1 MGEMFSRLCAI
12 ENLRAGFARV
22 AKNRG
27 GPGVDGVTIERY
39 QSRLDENLSSLKREL
54 ENGSYF
60 PLPLLQILVAKKNGE
75 ARKLSI
81 PAVGDRIVQAA
92 LLDLLTPLLENEF
105 EDCSF
110 GYRRGRSVKQAVYRI
125 KEDYDRGYRWVVDA
139 DIDAYFDNV
148 DHALLMGKVRS
159 HIHDEEIA
167 RLMELWMKAE
177 IWDGR
182 TVSMTERGIPQGSPI
197 SPVLANLFLDE
208 LDEALLKEGY
218 RMIRYAD
225 DFIILC
231 KSPERA
237 EDALELTNEVL
248 ASLDLVLD
256 EADVI
261 DFERGFQFLGVTFV
275 RSMIFVPFDKPKR
288 EKKVLFY
295 PPPLDLEAYLKDKRG
310 RQKG

>member
-1 MGEMFSRLCAI
+1 MFETLCTTHT
-12 ENLRAGFARV
+12 LSAGFARV

-27 GPGVDGVTIERY
+27 GPGVDGVTIAQFERH
-39 QSRLDENLSSLKREL
+39 LGENLDKLSCEL
-54 ENGSYF
+54 EDRTYS
-60 PLPLLQILVAKKNGE
+60 PLPLLQILVAKKDGDP
-75 ARKLSI
+75 RKLSI
-81 PAVGDRIVQAA
+81 PTVRDRTVQAA
-92 LLDLLTPLLENEF
+92 LLNILTPLLEEEF

-125 KEDYDRGYRWVVDA
+125 KEYYDQGYTWVVDA

-148 DHALLMGKVRS
+148 DHTILMGKLRAY
-159 HIHDEEIA
+159 IHDEEIA
-167 RLMELWMKAE
+167 RLVELWIKAE
-177 IWDGR
+177 IWDGHA
-182 TVSMTERGIPQGSPI
+182 VSVTDRGIPQGSPI

-218 RMIRYAD
+218 RIIRYAD

-237 EDALELTNEVL
+237 EDALEFTNEVL
-248 ASLDLVLD
+248 ARLDLVLD

-288 EKKVLFY
+288 DKKVLFY
-295 PPPLDLEAYLKDKRG
+295 PPPLNMKAYLKNKRG
-310 RQKG
+310 RRTG